1 MVENPYQ
8 SPSDSTEVPV
18 SSRRPLIR
26 DIVLQGSMP
35 VRDVWHTQILILSRR
50 WHYALI
56 CFVMYVS
63 FVLLLSMLDS
73 SESLFG
79 STIAVL
85 GLMLMPAILPFT
97 LLMVYLRLTSDAK
110 RKVGVFAVTKTL
122 LTNDGI
128 QSSVNEEDVSIPW
141 SSFSSFTHS
150 KRVALLF
157 LRESNDHLIVSR
169 AKLSN
174 PEDWTMLI
182 EFLNDRFST
191 GSYVE

>member
-8 SPSDSTEVPV
+8 SPSELSESPV
-18 SSRRPLIR
+18 TTRSALSR
-26 DIVLQGSMP
+26 DVVLQGSMP

-50 WHYALI
+50 WHYALL

-128 QSSVNEEDVSIPW
+128 QSSMNEEDVSIPW

-157 LRESNDHLIVSR
+157 ISESNDHLIVSR

-174 PEDWTMLI
+174 PGDWSMLI
-182 EFLNDRFST
+182 DFLHARFPS
-191 GSYVE
+191 SS